1 MSIFKKVCVLLLIL
15 LFVGCDDTQTYDIST
30 YDEALSLL
38 TSQDD
43 YITPS
48 NYNVEV
54 IYIEEES
61 GYYVIIDEPVTE
73 LENFKVVAQPIDND
87 NIIGSA
93 PQIGYVDEMVTLGKD
108 QKGIILNGEVDISDF
123 ELLILV
129 EYEISGV
136 RNIDF
141 CKITEILVIEN

>member
-38 TSQDD
+38 TSQDY

-129 EYEISGV
+129 EYEISGE